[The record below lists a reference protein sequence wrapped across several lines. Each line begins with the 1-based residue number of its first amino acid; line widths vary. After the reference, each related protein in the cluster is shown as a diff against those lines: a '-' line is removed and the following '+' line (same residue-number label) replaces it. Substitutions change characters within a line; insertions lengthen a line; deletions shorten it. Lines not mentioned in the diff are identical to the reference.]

1 MTIEV
6 EDRAGISIVRP
17 KGDLGGTDGGKFV
30 KTVSDLL
37 DRSDAR
43 IVIDLAHVPMV
54 TSAGLGELV
63 RVTAQANAQ
72 GGRLVLANITPFVTG
87 VLETT
92 KLNAFL
98 QTSPDLAAA
107 IAGLS

>member
-6 EDRAGISIVRP
+6 EDRSGVAIVRLH
-17 KGDLGGTDGGKFV
+17 GDLTAKDGGKFV
-30 KTVSDLL
+30 KAVTDLL
-37 DRSDAR
+37 DRGTTR
-43 IVIDLAHVPMV
+43 VVLDLAHVAMV

-63 RVTAQANAQ
+63 HVTAQANTQ
-72 GGRLVLANITPFVTG
+72 GGHIVLANVMPFVAG

-98 QTSPDLAAA
+98 ETYPDVDGAVAKLR
-107 IAGLS
+107 